1 MYKAAEVCEAAQ
13 LQPFVLRSW
22 EKEFPRI
29 GVQKSADS
37 PRLYRQ
43 SDLDQVLRI
52 KQLVFQ
58 EGLTLSG
65 ARHRLGDEETQS
77 SSATDEEVEEVLEA
91 LASDARTRI
100 ARVRDGLRS
109 ILKVLSSAPGTVV
122 IVNDEVGSEPARSRK
137 PAAPSKRAAASRP
150 LDSARGKSLDA
161 ARGKSRDAGRGK
173 ALAGARGKTKA
184 RVVVK
189 ASRSGKPAKK
199 KRARA
204 SA

>member
-29 GVQKSADS
+29 GYQKSADT

-52 KQLVFQ
+52 KKLVFE

-65 ARHRLGDEETQS
+65 ARHRLGDEEPQS

-91 LASDARTRI
+91 LASDARIRI
-100 ARVRDGLRS
+100 ARVRDGLKS

-122 IVNDEVGSEPARSRK
+122 IVDDEVDAEPVRSRK
-137 PAAPSKRAAASRP
+137 HSAAPAKRAEATR
-150 LDSARGKSLDA
+150 
-161 ARGKSRDAGRGK
+161 SRDSRSK
-173 ALAGARGKTKA
+173 SKA

-189 ASRSGKPAKK
+189 ASRNGKPAKK
-199 KRARA
+199 KRSRA

>member
-29 GVQKSADS
+29 GFQKSSDS
-37 PRLYRQ
+37 QRLYRQ

-52 KQLVFQ
+52 KKLVFE

-91 LASDARTRI
+91 LASDARVRI

-122 IVNDEVGSEPARSRK
+122 IVDDEVSREPVRTPKRAAARG
-137 PAAPSKRAAASRP
+137 AAPAKRSVAPRSKPRAAASR
-150 LDSARGKSLDA
+150 
-161 ARGKSRDAGRGK
+161 K
-173 ALAGARGKTKA
+173 A
-184 RVVVK
+184 
-189 ASRSGKPAKK
+189 KPVKK
-199 KRARA
+199 KRSRA
-204 SA
+204 NA

>member
-1 MYKAAEVCEAAQ
+1 MAPKFYKAAEVCEVAQ

-43 SDLDQVLRI
+43 TDLDQVLRI
-52 KQLVFQ
+52 KDLVFR

-65 ARHRLGDEETQS
+65 AKHRLEAVAPPAAT
-77 SSATDEEVEEVLEA
+77 ATDDEVEEVLEA

-100 ARVRDGLRS
+100 AHVRDGLRS
-109 ILKVLSSAPGTVV
+109 ILRVLSSAPGTVV
-122 IVNDEVGSEPARSRK
+122 IVDDDHHREPVRASKR
-137 PAAPSKRAAASRP
+137 PAMPPKRAAASKSR
-150 LDSARGKSLDA
+150 DSARDKA
-161 ARGKSRDAGRGK
+161 ARGKS
-173 ALAGARGKTKA
+173 AREKIQP
-184 RVVVK
+184 RVVAK

-199 KRARA
+199 KRSRA
-204 SA
+204 SV

>member
-1 MYKAAEVCEAAQ
+1 MAPKMYKAAEVCEVAQ

-29 GVQKSADS
+29 GFQKSSDS

-52 KQLVFQ
+52 KQLVFE

-91 LASDARTRI
+91 LASDARVRI

-122 IVNDEVGSEPARSRK
+122 IVDDEVSREPVRTPKR
-137 PAAPSKRAAASRP
+137 PAARGAAPAKRSVTSSRTKPRAAANNSR
-150 LDSARGKSLDA
+150 
-161 ARGKSRDAGRGK
+161 K
-173 ALAGARGKTKA
+173 A
-184 RVVVK
+184 
-189 ASRSGKPAKK
+189 KPAKK
-199 KRARA
+199 KRSRA
-204 SA
+204 NA

>member
-1 MYKAAEVCEAAQ
+1 MAPKMYKAAEVCEAAQ

-29 GVQKSADS
+29 GVQKSADG

-65 ARHRLGDEETQS
+65 ARHRLGDEEPQS

-122 IVNDEVGSEPARSRK
+122 IVDDEVEPQPVRT
-137 PAAPSKRAAASRP
+137 SKRPNGRAAAPPKRSV
-150 LDSARGKSLDA
+150 A
-161 ARGKSRDAGRGK
+161 ARSKP
-173 ALAGARGKTKA
+173 
-184 RVVVK
+184 RVAAK
-189 ASRSGKPAKK
+189 ASRKAKPA
-199 KRARA
+199 
-204 SA
+204 